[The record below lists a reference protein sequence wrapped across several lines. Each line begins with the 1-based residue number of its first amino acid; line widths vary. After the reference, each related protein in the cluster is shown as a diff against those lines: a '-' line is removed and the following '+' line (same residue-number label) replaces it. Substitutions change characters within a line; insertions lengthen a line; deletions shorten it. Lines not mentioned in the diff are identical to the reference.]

1 MDLTTRWLGL
11 TLRNP
16 LVVGPSPLC
25 DSLDNLRRMEDAGA
39 GAIVLH
45 SLFEEQINAES
56 RELDNALRR
65 GSESYAEVM
74 SYFPDP
80 GDLSLGVDSY
90 LELVRAASESLEIPV
105 IASLNG
111 VSSGGWIQIARR
123 IEQAGAAALELN
135 AYHIPTDPT
144 LSADDVEKLYV
155 FLARELRSVVRLPL
169 AMKLGPYFSSFA
181 HMAQRLEHEQLN
193 GLVLFNRFYQPDFDL
208 EHLEILP
215 SLHLSHSEEL
225 LLRLRWTAILYG
237 RTGLDLGITGGVHT
251 GQDALKCMMAGA
263 KVAMMTS
270 ALLRNGLG
278 HLTRVRD
285 EMTRWMEEK
294 EYESITQM
302 QGSMSQQAV
311 ANPNAFERANYL
323 KVLSSYIL

>member
-1 MDLTTRWLGL
+1 MNMNTTWLGL

-16 LVVGPSPLC
+16 LVVSPSPLC

-56 RELDNALRR
+56 RELDSALRR
-65 GSESYAEVM
+65 GSESYSEVM

-80 GDLSLGVDSY
+80 GELSLGVDSY
-90 LELVRAASESLEIPV
+90 LELLRAASESLEIPV

-111 VSSGGWIQIARR
+111 VSSGGWIQIAKQL
-123 IEQAGAAALELN
+123 EQAGAAALELN
-135 AYHIPTDPT
+135 AYHIPTDP
-144 LSADDVEKLYV
+144 SQSGEDVEKLYV
-155 FLARELRSVVRLPL
+155 FLARELRAVVRLPL
-169 AMKLGPYFSSFA
+169 AMKLGPYFSGFA
-181 HMAQRLEHEQLN
+181 NMARRLENEQIN

-208 EHLEILP
+208 ENLEIQP
-215 SLHLSHSEEL
+215 SLHLSRSDEL
-225 LLRLRWTAILYG
+225 LLRLRWTAILHG

-263 KVAMMTS
+263 RVAMLTS
-270 ALLRNGLG
+270 ALLRNGIG
-278 HLTRVRD
+278 HLGRVLE
-285 EMTRWMEEK
+285 EMQHWMERK
-294 EYESITQM
+294 EYESISQM